1 MPSKSNSMFK
11 KSLSDRSAPC
21 TPAFALLLCGV
32 VLGLAACAG
41 SGPDVKLTAYGTLA
55 DVSSAEGKLQNV
67 ELLAL
72 QNDTLFVLGDS
83 FTAIPAA
90 SLKTVSLNVRE
101 DRSWIYIVVFAQLL
115 PSAAFMVLDDNTA
128 QFFGVVMGALGI
140 GTWAAWE
147 LSIPQSVFRFPL
159 DEAEGRDFALHF
171 RFPYGANR
179 GQLEQIRTLARR
191 SVP

>member
-1 MPSKSNSMFK
+1 MQSKSNSMFK
-11 KSLSDRSAPC
+11 KSLSGRFPRASVSAI
-21 TPAFALLLCGV
+21 LLCGV
-32 VLGLAACAG
+32 VLGFMACAG
-41 SGPDVKLTAYGTLA
+41 SETEVKLTPYGTMA
-55 DVSSAEGKLQNV
+55 DISSSDGKLQGV

-72 QNDTLFVLGDS
+72 QNDTLFVLGES
-83 FTAIPAA
+83 FAAIPAA

-101 DRSWIYIVVFAQLL
+101 DRSWMYIVVFAQLL
-115 PSAAFMVLDDNTA
+115 PATAFMVSDDNTA
-128 QFFGVVMGALGI
+128 QFIGVVMGALGI

-179 GQLEQIRTLARR
+179 GQLEQIRVLARR